1 MVIRYK
7 MYKMTSSNKKR
18 LDIILVEK
26 GLIETRSKANEVI
39 KAGRVKVNNDII
51 QKSGTLVDSNSVIEI
66 ESGAFPYV
74 SRSGEKLE
82 SALKKFQIDVRNKIC
97 LDIGASTGGFT
108 DCLLKNGAKLVYAV
122 DVGKNQLHPSLKNS
136 NLVIS
141 YEETDIRDFSLPN
154 KTQVDFV
161 CVDVSFISVMLI
173 LPLLKKFLSP
183 NGEAIILIKPQ
194 FEVGKK
200 NLNKRGIV
208 KNPQAVKDAIKN
220 ILKLINELGFSVQGI
235 IESPLKGKGGNRE
248 YLLYLKNTPS
258 KIKHTEQFTSN
269 I

>member
-1 MVIRYK
+1 MK
-7 MYKMTSSNKKR
+7 
-18 LDIILVEK
+18 
-26 GLIETRSKANEVI
+26 
-39 KAGRVKVNNDII
+39 NN
-51 QKSGTLVDSNSVIEI
+51 
-66 ESGAFPYV
+66 
-74 SRSGEKLE
+74 
-82 SALKKFQIDVRNKIC
+82 
-97 LDIGASTGGFT
+97 
-108 DCLLKNGAKLVYAV
+108 
-122 DVGKNQLHPSLKNS
+122 

-141 YEETDIRDFSLPN
+141 YEKTDIRDFSLPN